1 MFVSSLLVFGVA
13 VIASPHPRPGSPFD
27 LFDPGFY
34 SQNPCIPGFNN
45 YQRILATCIEQPELD
60 WSRTPPWTTCTPVKS
75 GDGHNTRACDLEFG
89 LGRLE
94 DVCVKYGCMDNV
106 PESMTK
112 GSRSL

>member
-1 MFVSSLLVFGVA
+1 MFVSSILVFGVA

-34 SQNPCIPGFNN
+34 NQNPCI
-45 YQRILATCIEQPELD
+45 PELD

-75 GDGHNTRACDLEFG
+75 GDGHNTRACDLEFD

-112 GSRSL
+112 GSRSLGE